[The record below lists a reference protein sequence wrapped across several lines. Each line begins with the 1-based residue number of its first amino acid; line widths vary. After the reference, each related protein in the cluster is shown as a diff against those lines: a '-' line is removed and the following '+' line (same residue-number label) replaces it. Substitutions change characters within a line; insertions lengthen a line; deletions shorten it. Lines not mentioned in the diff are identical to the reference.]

1 MQYANLLH
9 FIENVEGNNIVVND
23 YYYPNVLQV
32 LKYRNSNIQS
42 EKLLRFNNESELNSY
57 AKIRETPDLKSDLL
71 SEHSRFAI

>member
-1 MQYANLLH
+1 MSYANLLH

-42 EKLLRFNNESELNSY
+42 KKLLRFNNESELNSY
-57 AKIRETPDLKSDLL
+57 AKIRETPDHKSDLL